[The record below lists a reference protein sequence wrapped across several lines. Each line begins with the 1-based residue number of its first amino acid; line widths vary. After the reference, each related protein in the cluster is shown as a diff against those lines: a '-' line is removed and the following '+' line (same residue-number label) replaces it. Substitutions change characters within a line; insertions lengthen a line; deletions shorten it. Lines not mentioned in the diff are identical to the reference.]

1 MASHKSEQGYLFVL
15 EDTEVQRVVGVSAI
29 EVAVG
34 LTEPFIT
41 FMWETSTCFKSL
53 NVYKSLNTLFLSND
67 HTGCSELCTLFL
79 DPEYRKTK
87 TVNFYRKSVFCLSQ
101 HLNRLLKKIDCRNAW
116 LFG

>member
-1 MASHKSEQGYLFVL
+1 LFVL

-34 LTEPFIT
+34 LTEPWYNFHVGNKY
-41 FMWETSTCFKSL
+41 MLQNL
-53 NVYKSLNTLFLSND
+53 NVYKTLNTLFLSND

-87 TVNFYRKSVFCLSQ
+87 TVNSYRKSVFCLSQ
-101 HLNRLLKKIDCRNAW
+101 HLSRLLKKIDCRNAW